1 MAIIEPREDEKLPV
15 LDKTK
20 FLEPDHINQSNSIK
34 AVRAYPTSDA
44 LFLLVNRHRMVS
56 LSTLIS
62 GVCESEK
69 DRDGFLCMVHAPQET
84 SGMKLL
90 V

>member
-1 MAIIEPREDEKLPV
+1 LAQIPKGIKRIPRSQLNP
-15 LDKTK
+15 
-20 FLEPDHINQSNSIK
+20 H
-34 AVRAYPTSDA
+34 PTSDT

-84 SGMKLL
+84 FGVKLL